1 MKSEWLLRREMA
13 AIGRRLY
20 ERGLVAATDGN
31 LSARMRG
38 GMLVTPAACCLGE
51 LRPQELI
58 YIATDA
64 DPASEL
70 RRNRPVARF
79 EGGILLSPPTLPTGP
94 RPTSELPMHR
104 AAYAARPD
112 IGAVVHAHPPMAT
125 ALTLAGLSLT
135 EPVLPEVVL
144 ALGAI
149 PTAAYATPSTAE
161 TARVVETLFL
171 DHDAIL
177 LERHGAV
184 TLGVDLSDAFR
195 KLEKLEQAARIVLAA
210 HSLGEVR
217 PLSAGQIAR
226 LDALREDSTRKPATR
241 GRD

>member
-1 MKSEWLLRREMA
+1 MKSEWLLRREIA

-31 LSARMRG
+31 LSVRLHG
-38 GMLVTPAACCLGE
+38 GMLVTPAGCCLGE
-51 LRPQELI
+51 LRPQEMI

-64 DPASEL
+64 DPVDA
-70 RRNRPVARF
+70 RRRDRPAARF
-79 EGGILLSPPTLPTGP
+79 EGGILRSLPARP
-94 RPTSELPMHR
+94 QPTSELPMHR

-125 ALTLAGLSLT
+125 ALTLAGLSLA

-149 PTAAYATPSTAE
+149 PTAVYATPSTGE

-177 LERHGAV
+177 LDRHGAV
-184 TLGVDLSDAFR
+184 TLGADLSDAFR

-210 HSLGEVR
+210 HTLGEVR

-226 LDALREDSTRKPATR
+226 LDALRATPPPAR
-241 GRD
+241 APFPPHRS

>member
-1 MKSEWLLRREMA
+1 MKSEWLLRREIV

-20 ERGLVAATDGN
+20 ERGLIAATDGN
-31 LSARMRG
+31 LSARLHG
-38 GMLVTPAACCLGE
+38 GMLVTPAGCCLGE

-64 DPASEL
+64 DPADEL
-70 RRNRPVARF
+70 RRARPVACF
-79 EGGILLSPPTLPTGP
+79 EGGILRSLPTRP

-125 ALTLAGLSLT
+125 ALTLAGLSLA

-144 ALGAI
+144 GLGAI
-149 PTAAYATPSTAE
+149 PTALYATPSTTE
-161 TARVVETLFL
+161 TARAVEKLFL

-184 TLGVDLSDAFR
+184 TLGVDLADAFR
-195 KLEKLEQAARIVLAA
+195 KLEKLEQAARILLAA
-210 HSLGEVR
+210 RSLGDVA
-217 PLSAGQIAR
+217 PLTAGQIAR
-226 LDALREDSTRKPATR
+226 LDALRDDATRKSAPR